1 MLSPKLASSE
11 MCPDSTKALCDSA
24 SVRRSYSFTQLF
36 GKFLYSSVSLS
47 DSRQCVGPACGFLGV
62 FRFPDDFGTV
72 FDKGEGSGAKD

>member
-24 SVRRSYSFTQLF
+24 SVRLSDSFTQLF
-36 GKFLYSSVSLS
+36 GKFLSSSVSLS
-47 DSRQCVGPACGFLGV
+47 DSRQCVGSACG
-62 FRFPDDFGTV
+62 FPDDFGTV